1 MSKNSTPRIT
11 PRMTDVADLAR
22 VSTATVSRCL
32 AGSERISAET
42 KARVELAMRQLGYT
56 PNAVAASLRRRET
69 KAIIVMVPDISDAFF
84 SVLLRGVEE
93 EAHNA
98 GYSVLIGN
106 TYNDLEREERYA
118 YQVMTKRADGLI
130 LVTGRLP
137 KFGGLAKSAL
147 PPTVVVSASIKG
159 ARMPTVRIDD
169 AAAARAAVEHL
180 VQLGHRRI
188 GYIGGPKQHVHTKD
202 RLLGYQQALAFTG
215 LEVDESLLAYGD
227 FSTESGNAA
236 AVTLLQLAA
245 PPTALFAIADEM
257 AIGAI
262 GGAKSLGLKVPDQ
275 VSVMGFDD
283 SPFALTYDPPLS
295 TVHQPFDSIG
305 RVAMKLMLE
314 ILRGDAAVAETVI
327 LPTRLQVRGSTCPV
341 QPR

>member
-1 MSKNSTPRIT
+1 
-11 PRMTDVADLAR
+11 MTDVADLAG

-32 AGSERISAET
+32 AGSDRISTDT
-42 KARVELAMRQLGYT
+42 KARVESAMKELGYT

-137 KFGGLAKSAL
+137 KFGGIPKSAL

-159 ARMPTVRIDD
+159 VRIPTVRIDD
-169 AAAARAAVEHL
+169 TAAARAAVEHL
-180 VQLGHRRI
+180 LQLGHRRI
-188 GYIGGPKQHVHTKD
+188 GYIGAPKQHVHTKD
-202 RLLGYQQALAFTG
+202 RFAGYQQALAG
-215 LEVDESLLAYGD
+215 YDLKIDETLLAYGD
-227 FSTESGNAA
+227 FSSESGNAA
-236 AVTLLQLAA
+236 ATTLLRLAA
-245 PPTALFAIADEM
+245 PPTAIFAISDEM
-257 AIGAI
+257 AIGAV
-262 GGAKSLGLKVPDQ
+262 GAAKAAGLKVPDQ
-275 VSVMGFDD
+275 ISVMGFDD
-283 SPFALTYDPPLS
+283 SPFAVTYDPPLS

-305 RVAMKLMLE
+305 RVAMQLMLE
-314 ILRGDAAVAETVI
+314 ILRGNAAVAETVI
-327 LPTRLQVRGSTCPV
+327 LPTRVLVRSSTSPLQPE
-341 QPR
+341 QP

>member
-1 MSKNSTPRIT
+1 
-11 PRMTDVADLAR
+11 MTDVADLAG

-32 AGSERISAET
+32 AGSDRISTET
-42 KARVELAMRQLGYT
+42 KVRVELAMKELGYT

-84 SVLLRGVEE
+84 SVLLRGVEQ

-118 YQVMTKRADGLI
+118 YQVLAKRADGLI

-137 KFGGLAKSAL
+137 KFGGMPKGAL

-159 ARMPTVRIDD
+159 TRLPTVRIDD
-169 AAAARAAVEHL
+169 AAAARSAVEHL
-180 VQLGHRRI
+180 LALGHRRI
-188 GYIGGPKQHVHTKD
+188 GYIGGPKQHVHTRD
-202 RLLGYQQALAFTG
+202 RFLGYQQALAAHE
-215 LEVDESLLAYGD
+215 LPLDETLFAYGD
-227 FSTESGNAA
+227 FSIESGHAA
-236 AVTLLQLAA
+236 AATLLSLAH
-245 PPTALFAIADEM
+245 PPTALFAIVDEM

-262 GGAKSLGLKVPDQ
+262 GAAKASGFKVPDQ

-305 RVAMKLMLE
+305 RIAMQLMLE
-314 ILRGDAAVAETVI
+314 ILRGSSEVAETVI
-327 LPTRLQVRGSTCPV
+327 LPTRLLVRSSTSPL
-341 QPR
+341 RSG